1 MEHDRISIRMPP
13 NPDPVISARWLEIG
27 PTEAAGMG
35 AGPISWPT
43 IKAWQDV
50 MGTALT
56 RWEARLIQKLSQAYL
71 KEGRLA
77 ESENHPAP
85 WHGEVT
91 ERERE
96 VELTRLEMLLG

>member
-1 MEHDRISIRMPP
+1 MQM
-13 NPDPVISARWLEIG
+13 G

-35 AGPISWPT
+35 AGPISWPA

-50 MGTALT
+50 NVRLD
-56 RWEARLIQKLSQAYL
+56 RWEAGLIRKLSLAYL

-85 WHGEVT
+85 WYGEVT

-96 VELTRLEMLLG
+96 IEMQRLEELLG